1 MNEHLKSNL
10 TWEQA
15 FRTDG
20 VPTGTIYNPSSAAL
34 VSSTPLTYQQGYL
47 TAGSTLTI
55 NNNNMNIIMN
65 QQVKVAVFKVTRNKH
80 NEITASEFIQEMWIE
95 KKPGVSVDF
104 AVARELDDKYEAA
117 EIVIKE
123 IYTVT
128 L

>member
-1 MNEHLKSNL
+1 MFDHTTTASGYATINGNSIISDY
-10 TWEQA
+10 T
-15 FRTDG
+15 
-20 VPTGTIYNPSSAAL
+20 TGT
-34 VSSTPLTYQQGYL
+34 
-47 TAGSTLTI
+47 TLTTGTTI
-55 NNNNMNIIMN
+55 YGGLTLNNNGTSMN

-104 AVARELDDKYEAA
+104 AVARELGNKYEAA

-123 IYTVT
+123 IYIVT